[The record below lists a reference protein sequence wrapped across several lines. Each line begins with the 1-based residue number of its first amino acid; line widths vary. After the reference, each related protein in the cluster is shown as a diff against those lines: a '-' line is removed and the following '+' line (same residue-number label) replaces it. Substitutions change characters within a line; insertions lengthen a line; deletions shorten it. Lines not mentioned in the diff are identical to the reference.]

1 MQGTIQDAGMMCS
14 KAGFTARVKKKEL
27 KETLRRIL
35 FVWPE

>member
-1 MQGTIQDAGMMCS
+1 MQGTIQDAGMKCP
-14 KAGFTARVKKKEL
+14 KAGINARVKKKEL